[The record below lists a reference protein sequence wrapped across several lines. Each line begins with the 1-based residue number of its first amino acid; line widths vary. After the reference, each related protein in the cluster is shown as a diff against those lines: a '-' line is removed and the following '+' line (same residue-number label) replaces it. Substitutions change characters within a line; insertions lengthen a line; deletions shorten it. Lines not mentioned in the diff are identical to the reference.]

1 MVTYVDKTKVMLSGT
16 RQKLILMN
24 DHDKNFNVFLNG
36 NKVEQVT
43 SQKLLGI
50 TIDAYLG
57 SNR

>member
-24 DHDKNFNVFLNG
+24 DHDKIFNVSLNG
-36 NKVEQVT
+36 NKLEQVT

-57 SNR
+57 NNR